1 MRLGLCCMLHTTK
14 MKKGFVGINAFNK
27 CENPVPKLMEASLH
41 NLAETKKC
49 LDWVIDNGTG
59 MYRFSSDLIPFA
71 ELWDWQSD
79 PRINLKLTEL
89 KRMCEENNIKTTI
102 HPSQFCV
109 INSENPQVIENSISI
124 LKYHEVLCDRL
135 GIEVIILHTGI
146 SKGEYARRFVEGY
159 SCLSNRL
166 KALICL
172 ENCHKVDINSVIDIC
187 EQCNIRPILDLH
199 HNRVCG
205 NIDIN
210 SEVIERIQALWD
222 GGVPIGHISSGK
234 SREDD
239 KAHADYISVEDIEK
253 FKDLFDSFDL
263 EIEAKKKDL
272 AIANIILQGGIKI

>member
-1 MRLGLCCMLHTTK
+1 

-27 CENPVPKLMEASLH
+27 SANPKEKLMEASLH

-49 LDWVIDNGTG
+49 LEWVIENGTG

-79 PRINLKLTEL
+79 PRISLRLAEL
-89 KRMCEENNIKTTI
+89 KKICVENSIRTTI

-109 INSENPQVIENSISI
+109 INSENLQVVQNSISI
-124 LKYHEVLCDRL
+124 LNYHEVLCDRL
-135 GIEVIILHTGI
+135 GIDVIILHTGS

-159 SCLSNRL
+159 NCLSSRL

-172 ENCHKVDINSVIDIC
+172 ENCHKVDVNSVIEIC
-187 EQCNIRPILDLH
+187 EECNIRPILDLH

-210 SEVIERIQALWD
+210 SEVIKKVKTLWN
-222 GGVPIGHISSGK
+222 GAKPIGHISSGK
-234 SREDD
+234 SKSDD
-239 KAHADYISVEDIEK
+239 KAHADYISVEDIKK
-253 FKDLFDSFDL
+253 FRSFFDIFDL
-263 EIEAKKKDL
+263 EVEAKKKDL
-272 AIANIILQGGIKI
+272 AIAEILLDMKE